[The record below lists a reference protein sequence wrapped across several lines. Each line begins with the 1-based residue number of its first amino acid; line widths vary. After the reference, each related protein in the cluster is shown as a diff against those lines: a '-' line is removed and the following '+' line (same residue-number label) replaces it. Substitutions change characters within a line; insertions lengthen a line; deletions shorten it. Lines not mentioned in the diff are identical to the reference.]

1 MAQASGLLFK
11 YDPNFCFSMIVGS
24 ANIVANKLYKRHT
37 DGTLIVA
44 TANFDG
50 PLFYPLSV
58 NDAGDPVSAALVG
71 FCVVDV
77 IASGAW
83 TQGCALAAGAAGTAK
98 AADGNDRVIGRAFNA
113 CDDGAVGTMIPPAGE
128 SVGVLADSLLVTS
141 GNSGAMTAGA
151 VTVADTAILT
161 GDLVIFSRRTTG
173 GTPGNVSITTFTSA
187 TSFVLTSTSN
197 TETSTFDYV
206 VLRPVA

>member
-1 MAQASGLLFK
+1 MAQATGLLLK
-11 YDPNFCFSMIVGS
+11 YDPNSCFSLTVGS
-24 ANIVANKLYKRHT
+24 AAIVANKLYKRHT
-37 DGTLIVA
+37 DGTLVVA

-50 PLFYPLSV
+50 PLFYPLTV
-58 NDAGDPVSAALVG
+58 EGVGYDVECALVG
-71 FCVVDV
+71 HCTIPV

-83 TQGCALAAGAAGTAK
+83 TKDCALAAGASGTVK
-98 AADGNDRVIGRAFNA
+98 AADGNDRVIGRAFAA
-113 CDDGAVGTMIPPAGE
+113 CDDEAVGIMIPPAGE
-128 SVGVLADSLLVTS
+128 SSVLGDSMIVTS

-173 GTPGNVSITTFTSA
+173 GTPGDVAISAFTTG